1 FTYEFE
7 NGRDDISVLVMD
19 EYFTS
24 QEPPDVTDEYEV
36 VGGKALSPTSPM
48 QPTYSKR
55 SLPGTHG
62 VPIRQSALS
71 PRVSGASASSRG
83 NSLESKRKG
92 KSIDRSMALSATE
105 ADDLG
110 FSDDNVFDL
119 HDYVDMDSG
128 SDVLSEDGSD
138 HEWVSKPAAG
148 HRDLKLQSRFA
159 GNDSVVLEPDFPASK
174 YISKR
179 PKAESTPRAEF
190 AGLLSEAGGSP
201 VKVTV
206 REETH
211 EMFIDDSRQDN
222 SGGGFEIIDDYFKEP
237 VPGEASAE
245 GSESDVDGVSPILS
259 LVVDVAR
266 AEVNL
271 YSGQDWYMSE
281 PLSGAAQMAD
291 IGFNPAYMDS
301 LDDTRSTASGGI
313 ARGQTS
319 ASMPEYHSSQLGL
332 PMSPRRPQ
340 AERVARRSAKPK
352 VELRAVHVHS
362 EYRQYAEASATAFDL
377 GVNVNM
383 LEILDELE
391 TSEWS

>member
-1 FTYEFE
+1 DVFGDIEEDAFARGPGYTDGGVGAHGSLQPHLLTSSHLSSHSTGDRSFTYEFE

-237 VPGEASAE
+237 VPGEASGE

-291 IGFNPAYMDS
+291 IGFNPA
-301 LDDTRSTASGGI
+301 
-313 ARGQTS
+313 
-319 ASMPEYHSSQLGL
+319 
-332 PMSPRRPQ
+332 
-340 AERVARRSAKPK
+340 
-352 VELRAVHVHS
+352 
-362 EYRQYAEASATAFDL
+362 
-377 GVNVNM
+377 
-383 LEILDELE
+383 
-391 TSEWS
+391 